1 MAVGFNKVINSV
13 DLINGCLY
21 RVRATKLEVRN
32 KDNQPTDARIRPSIH
47 NLGKNVVKGI
57 GGILEKFDIWF
68 GTSDVVLSRVDLN
81 FNVTRIAWQFCLG

>member
-1 MAVGFNKVINSV
+1 MAVGFYKVVNSV

-47 NLGKNVVKGI
+47 NLGKNVVKSV
-57 GGILEKFDIWF
+57 GGVMEKFEIWF
-68 GTSDVVLSRVDLN
+68 GTSDVMLSSVDLN
-81 FNVTRIAWQFCLG
+81 FNVTGVVWHFCLG